1 MYEWVG
7 NLHIFKYARENVA
20 ILRTFIKDP
29 YYTSITKDEKIGN
42 TGGLLGLSIGLS
54 ALHSVQS
61 VYSKCSFIWFVS
73 SLNLAGWSVNANF
86 NKCALLNSNVCV
98 LSLFIYIIVGGYR
111 IFNE

>member
-1 MYEWVG
+1 MHEWVG

-20 ILRTFIKDP
+20 ILRTLSMKDP

-54 ALHSVQS
+54 AVSIFEMFFHMIR
-61 VYSKCSFIWFVS
+61 FIIEF
-73 SLNLAGWSVNANF
+73 AGWSVNANF